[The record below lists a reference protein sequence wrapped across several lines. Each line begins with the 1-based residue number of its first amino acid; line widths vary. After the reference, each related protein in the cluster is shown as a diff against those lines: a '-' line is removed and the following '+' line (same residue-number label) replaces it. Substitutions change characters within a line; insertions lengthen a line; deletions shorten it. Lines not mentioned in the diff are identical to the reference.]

1 MSEWE
6 FEASVG
12 GIVFADTEA
21 DARAAVRIK
30 LSGVCQSIDIDYL
43 YLVDIE
49 DDWEDLEYEDED
61 D

>member
-6 FEASVG
+6 FEANVG
-12 GIVFADTEA
+12 GTVFADTEA

-43 YLVDIE
+43 YLVDE
-49 DDWEDLEYEDED
+49 EDWEDDLIEDED

>member
-6 FEASVG
+6 FEANVG